1 VAGTIARRLTSPNSQ
16 ILPEMNAPPSSMARS
31 SQACQRQVWPRLWW
45 RPASQNV
52 TLLPVRRA
60 L

>member
-1 VAGTIARRLTSPNSQ
+1 
-16 ILPEMNAPPSSMARS
+16 MNVPPSRMVS

-52 TLLPVRRA
+52 TLLAVGHA
-60 L
+60 V